1 MRSFTVSGRSKQA
14 SEQASEQANI
24 HMHVC
29 NEVTLML
36 GLLKLTP
43 IIRNSEECE
52 DVAII
57 YINWVTAEYRL
68 SNFVIIILT
77 VVLVLIVK

>member
-14 SEQASEQANI
+14 SEQANI
-24 HMHVC
+24 HPHVC

-36 GLLKLTP
+36 GSLRLTP
-43 IIRNSEECE
+43 ITRNSEECE

-57 YINWVTAEYRL
+57 YINWVAAEYRL
-68 SNFVIIILT
+68 SNFVIILT

>member
-1 MRSFTVSGRSKQA
+1 MCSFTVSGRSKQA
-14 SEQASEQANI
+14 SEQANI
-24 HMHVC
+24 HTHVC

-36 GLLKLTP
+36 GSLRLTP
-43 IIRNSEECE
+43 ITRNSEECK

-57 YINWVTAEYRL
+57 YINWVAAKYRL

-77 VVLVLIVK
+77 IVLVLIVK